1 MISEKINILYVSN
14 LCSERLIGEM
24 LLAETGMPNLAAQKY
39 HRLLAQGIAMNK
51 DLFNINVISV
61 PEYSH
66 SPTGKKWIRLKSEF
80 EKDVKYDYSPIL
92 FFPVIKRLIIVLFLL
107 IKIIKYRLV
116 SDSRKNYIVF
126 DILNFSTSFISII
139 SSKIFR
145 FKSIAIVTDLP
156 EMMYVLQPKIHFLN
170 KVTYS
175 IKNNLLKIS
184 DGYVFLTKEMN
195 FKINERKKPFC
206 IIEGLADLQTLS
218 NISIP
223 NYASNKIIH
232 YSGGLFEKFGVKALI
247 EAFMLISRD
256 DIRLQLFGNGD
267 LTEFIAE
274 CQKKDSRIE
283 FFGYKNN
290 PFVLDHQQNSFVLV
304 NPRFSKGEYNLYSF
318 PSKTI
323 EYMSSGIPL
332 LSTKLPGIPQEYFEH
347 IFFFKDE
354 TVNGYKTSLTELLN
368 KPKEEMKIFGENA
381 RKFLLAQKNNS
392 LQAKKLHHFIINNL

>member
-1 MISEKINILYVSN
+1 MKNKINIIYVSS
-14 LCSERLIGEM
+14 LCSERLISTMINLKFGN
-24 LLAETGMPNLAAQKY
+24 PNLAAQKY

-51 DLFNINVISV
+51 DLFNISVLSV

-66 SPTGKKWIRLKSEF
+66 SPTGKKWIRSKSEF
-80 EKDVKYDYSPIL
+80 EKCVRYEYTPIL
-92 FFPVIKRLIIVLFLL
+92 LFPVIKRLIIIFFLL

-116 SDSRKNYIVF
+116 SNSRKNYVVF
-126 DILNFSTSFISII
+126 DILNLSTSFISIL

-145 FKSIAIVTDLP
+145 MKSIAIVTDLP
-156 EMMYVLQPKIHFLN
+156 EMMYVLQPKMHFSN
-170 KVTYS
+170 KITYS
-175 IKNNLLKIS
+175 IKNYLLHIS

-195 FKINERKKPFC
+195 FKINKRKKPCC

-218 NISIP
+218 NKTSSDNRSIK
-223 NYASNKIIH
+223 NIH

-247 EAFMLISRD
+247 EAFMLINRD

-267 LTEFIAE
+267 LTEFITE

-368 KPKEEMKIFGENA
+368 KPREEMKIFGENA